1 MKNTDEQVSIALFF
15 TFATKY
21 LVKKKKNKLKARL
34 KLLQLSLL
42 QSGDEDDSENLAHVL
57 KDLRDSEAKLV
68 SMLGEAP
75 EDKNIETNGDGETIK
90 VKNCVVFVAFKSH

>member
-1 MKNTDEQVSIALFF
+1 MNRSVLLYFFSFTIKN
-15 TFATKY
+15 
-21 LVKKKKNKLKARL
+21 LVENKKNKYTLKARF

-75 EDKNIETNGDGETIK
+75 EDKNVETNGDGETIK
-90 VKNCVVFVAFKSH
+90 VKNCVVFCCF